1 MNLLVVYGCGSEN
14 LKFFSQLIAGILSD
28 SDSIQI
34 LPAGDVTAREWRWAD
49 CLILGVSWNAAN
61 VIQEQDG
68 LHASLSTALKRPKMF
83 ALFQLQSRT
92 DPPISA
98 AYGYALG
105 RQLREAGMV
114 WVAPPIVFFGRERTG
129 DEFEGELLRAGQ
141 WFADI
146 ATVADGMIPQDI

>member
-14 LKFFSQLIAGILSD
+14 LKLFSQLIANVLPD

-34 LPAGDVTAREWRWAD
+34 LPARDVSAREWGWAD
-49 CLILGVSWNAAN
+49 CLIMGVSWNAAN
-61 VIQEQDG
+61 VIPEQDG
-68 LHASLSTALKRPKMF
+68 LHASLSAALKRPKMF
-83 ALFQLQSRT
+83 ALFQLQSRK

-105 RQLREAGMV
+105 HQLRDAGMV
-114 WVAPPIVFFGRERTG
+114 WVAPPIVFFGRERNR

-141 WFADI
+141 WFADV
-146 ATVADGMIPQDI
+146 ATVADGMIPQDL